1 MSKALTIVA
10 LLIASGAYAQ
20 CDYSRNEVDE
30 FTGRKIT
37 TTKFSKAKAKTGIS
51 AELYV
56 SAGSVSNKE
65 GATQTLTLALTPSTA
80 VGCVSTSSSKA
91 IFLWADGTTEEIT
104 HAGSIECG
112 NPSHLM
118 IVQEGSRLL
127 TEQPTKVRL
136 YFTKGYVDV
145 ELLDDSII
153 KAIGC
158 LAQ

>member
-1 MSKALTIVA
+1 MRKALTIVA
-10 LLIASGAYAQ
+10 LLIASGAHAQ

-37 TTKFSKAKAKTGIS
+37 TTKLSKAKTKADIS
-51 AELYV
+51 VALYV
-56 SAGSVSNKE
+56 SAGSVSDKE
-65 GATQTLTLALTPSTA
+65 DSTQTLTLALIPSTA
-80 VGCVSTSSSKA
+80 VGCVSSSSKA
-91 IFLWADGTTEEIT
+91 IFLWADGMTEEIT

-112 NPSHLM
+112 NPSHLIIM
-118 IVQEGSRLL
+118 QEGSRLL

-153 KAIGC
+153 KALGC

>member
-1 MSKALTIVA
+1 MRKVAIALAMLPLFAT
-10 LLIASGAYAQ
+10 AQ
-20 CDYSRNEVDE
+20 CEYSRDEVDA

-37 TTKFSKAKAKTGIS
+37 TTKLSKAKAKIDIS
-51 AELYV
+51 ASLYV
-56 SAGSVSNKE
+56 SAGSVSNK
-65 GATQTLTLALTPSTA
+65 ADTTRTISLALIPSTA
-80 VGCVSTSSSKA
+80 VGCVSSSSKA
-91 IFLWADGTTEEIT
+91 IFLWADGTTEEIA

-145 ELLDDSII
+145 ELLDESVIRSLN
-153 KAIGC
+153 C
-158 LAQ
+158 LIR

>member
-1 MSKALTIVA
+1 MRKVAIALAMLPLFAT
-10 LLIASGAYAQ
+10 AQ
-20 CDYSRNEVDE
+20 CEYSRDEVDA

-37 TTKFSKAKAKTGIS
+37 TTKLSKAKAKIDIS
-51 AELYV
+51 ASLYV
-56 SAGSVSNKE
+56 SAGSVSNK
-65 GATQTLTLALTPSTA
+65 ADTTRTITLALIPSTA
-80 VGCVSTSSSKA
+80 VGCVSSSSKA

-104 HAGSIECG
+104 HAGDIECG

-145 ELLDDSII
+145 ELLDESVIRSLN
-153 KAIGC
+153 C
-158 LAQ
+158 LIR